1 MDTTFSLAIRPVKV
15 ATFGVLFQY
24 SGEISEA
31 GEEIWPQIHA
41 AFTPIAAYSF
51 MIFNLLCAPC
61 FAAMGAIKREM
72 NNTKWTL
79 AAIGYMCGFAYAVS
93 LIVYQLGGLLLGEV
107 APGAGTVAAGI
118 ALAAL
123 VYLAVRRGYRPEAGE
138 RLNLRSVANA

>member
-1 MDTTFSLAIRPVKV
+1 MAKENIVGTLGILYGGGDGTVYQNL
-15 ATFGVLFQY
+15 G
-24 SGEISEA
+24 
-31 GEEIWPQIHA
+31 A
-41 AFTPIAAYSF
+41 AFTAVSGYSF
-51 MIFNLLCAPC
+51 LVFNLLCAPC

>member
-1 MDTTFSLAIRPVKV
+1 MQSTFHKI
-15 ATFGVLFQY
+15 
-24 SGEISEA
+24 
-31 GEEIWPQIHA
+31 
-41 AFTPIAAYSF
+41 
-51 MIFNLLCAPC
+51 
-61 FAAMGAIKREM
+61 
-72 NNTKWTL
+72 L